1 MSETDGIQKIQG
13 YCALCT
19 SSCGCISV
27 VEKGRLVKIEPDPSH
42 PTGQAMCGKGRA
54 AAELVH
60 HDERLMFPLRRISP
74 KDAEPQWERISWDE
88 ALDST
93 AETLKRLAENNGS
106 ESVAFGITT
115 PSGTGLQD
123 SYPWIERLRYA
134 FGSPNAVFGTEIC
147 NFHRDNI
154 YSYTFGVDTPM
165 PDFAQTDCLILWGH
179 NPSSTWLSFASRVA
193 KAKARGAKL
202 IIIDPRRA
210 GLAVKADEW
219 LRVRPGSDGA
229 LALGL
234 ANLLI
239 EEQHF
244 DAAFVR
250 EWTNGPL
257 LVNSDG
263 TILRGCDIVANADPK
278 LRVAWD
284 TEVEKPVLYDP
295 ESGVYKDEWTT
306 LALTGHYEIM
316 GANGTTVRC
325 KPAFE
330 LYAESCRTF
339 TPEHVE
345 TITWI
350 PADQLRATARLI
362 FESNAVSS
370 FSWSGVG
377 QHSNASQTS
386 RSIALLYALTGSFDS
401 PGGNVIFDTIPVE
414 DISGANLLAP
424 EQLVKALGFKDRPM
438 GPAKSGWIT
447 TDDLYRAI
455 LDKKPYQI
463 RGMINFGSN
472 ILVSHTDTE
481 RGILALKALEF
492 AVHIDMFMT
501 PSAALA
507 DIILPVNT
515 PWEREGLKTNFNVGA
530 DASSYI
536 QLRPQV
542 IESRGESKSDLW
554 IAFELAKRL
563 GLASQFWGGDIDASY
578 RALLAPSGIS
588 LEELRRSPGGIQVPF
603 KTRYRKYANNVSSPI
618 GFATPS
624 RKIEIFSESLQS
636 VGQAALPNY
645 VEPSVGPNSRPDL
658 YFKFPLVLTSSK
670 SLHYCH
676 SQHRG
681 LPSLRKREPDPSVE
695 IHPDAAAARQI
706 VDGDWVDLVTPD
718 GAIKVRAKLRDTLD
732 PRVVST
738 TYGWWQHCTEL
749 GLSGHDIIGR
759 ESPNVNDVI
768 GSTEADPISGS
779 VAHRS
784 YLCEIS
790 LASKS

>member
-1 MSETDGIQKIQG
+1 M
-13 YCALCT
+13 L
-19 SSCGCISV
+19 
-27 VEKGRLVKIEPDPSH
+27 H
-42 PTGQAMCGKGRA
+42 
-54 AAELVH
+54 
-60 HDERLMFPLRRISP
+60 
-74 KDAEPQWERISWDE
+74 
-88 ALDST
+88 
-93 AETLKRLAENNGS
+93 
-106 ESVAFGITT
+106 
-115 PSGTGLQD
+115 
-123 SYPWIERLRYA
+123 
-134 FGSPNAVFGTEIC
+134 
-147 NFHRDNI
+147 
-154 YSYTFGVDTPM
+154 
-165 PDFAQTDCLILWGH
+165 
-179 NPSSTWLSFASRVA
+179 
-193 KAKARGAKL
+193 
-202 IIIDPRRA
+202 
-210 GLAVKADEW
+210 
-219 LRVRPGSDGA
+219 
-229 LALGL
+229 
-234 ANLLI
+234 
-239 EEQHF
+239 
-244 DAAFVR
+244 
-250 EWTNGPL
+250 
-257 LVNSDG
+257 
-263 TILRGCDIVANADPK
+263 GCDIVANADPK

-284 TEVEKPVLYDP
+284 TKVEKPVLYDP

-306 LALTGHYEIM
+306 LALTGHYEIL

-330 LYAESCRTF
+330 LYAESCRAY

-386 RSIALLYALTGSFDS
+386 RSIALLYALTGSFDL

-414 DISGANLLAP
+414 DISGANLLSP
-424 EQLVKALGFKDRPM
+424 EQLVKALGITDRPM

-455 LDKKPYQI
+455 LDKTPYQI
-463 RGMINFGSN
+463 KGMINFGSN
-472 ILVSHTDTE
+472 ILVSHTDTK

-492 AVHIDMFMT
+492 VVHIDMFMT

-515 PWEREGLKTNFNVGA
+515 PWEREGLKTNFSVGE
-530 DASSYI
+530 DAASYI

-563 GLASQFWGGDIDASY
+563 GLADQFWDGDIDASY

-588 LEELRRSPGGIQVPF
+588 LERLRRKPGGIQVPF
-603 KTRYRKYANNVSSPI
+603 KTRYRKYANNVSGPL

-624 RKIEIFSESLQS
+624 RKVEIFSESLQS
-636 VGQAALPNY
+636 VGQAALPDY
-645 VEPSVGPNSRPDL
+645 VEPAVGPNSHPDL

-681 LPSLRKREPDPSVE
+681 LPSLRKREPDPTVE
-695 IHPDAAAARQI
+695 IHPHAAAARLI
-706 VDGDWVDLVTPD
+706 LDGDWVDLVTPD

-749 GLSGHDIIGR
+749 GLPGHEIIGR
-759 ESPNVNDVI
+759 ESANVNDII
-768 GSTEADPISGS
+768 GNKKADPISGS

-790 LASKS
+790 LASES

>member
-515 PWEREGLKTNFNVGA
+515 PWEREGLKTNFTVGA